1 MKFCAKCGYQLAD
14 DAAFCGNCGYASPA
28 NAKAPASASNNE
40 TLRTLAKVFMI
51 VGTIAQASF
60 LIPLAWCIP
69 MTVHYFKCTKENRPV
84 STGFAVCSLLF
95 VNTIS
100 GILMLVDKPN

>member
-1 MKFCAKCGYQLAD
+1 
-14 DAAFCGNCGYASPA
+14 
-28 NAKAPASASNNE
+28 
-40 TLRTLAKVFMI
+40 
-51 VGTIAQASF
+51 
-60 LIPLAWCIP
+60 

>member
-1 MKFCAKCGYQLAD
+1 MKFCAKCGSQMAD
-14 DAAFCGNCGYASPA
+14 DAAFCGACGYSAKVT
-28 NAKAPASASNNE
+28 NAPSKTSGNE

-51 VGTIAQASF
+51 VGTIAQAS
-60 LIPLAWCIP
+60 LIIPLAWCIP

-84 STGFAVCSLLF
+84 STGFAVCTLLF

-100 GILMLVDKPN
+100 GILMLVDNSN